1 MQRSRL
7 HTWTFI
13 LHASL
18 CHRGHF
24 KEECPTFGDTAQG
37 RCASEVVPPQ
47 WKCQVGAAARAAYI
61 LSCCELCYGNR
72 FMWNEKLI
80 KHCFGA
86 GQTRLRA
93 LLERPERVRALQEGV
108 LHHQKYFLWD
118 PNLQG
123 GVYNNIEKELA
134 LRSAQR
140 AAGETIS
147 VF

>member
-1 MQRSRL
+1 MGDKRSS
-7 HTWTFI
+7 T
-13 LHASL
+13 
-18 CHRGHF
+18 
-24 KEECPTFGDTAQG
+24 EC
-37 RCASEVVPPQ
+37 
-47 WKCQVGAAARAAYI
+47 
-61 LSCCELCYGNR
+61 
-72 FMWNEKLI
+72 
-80 KHCFGA
+80 CFTA
-86 GQTRLRA
+86 GQARLRA

-140 AAGETIS
+140 AVAETVS

>member
-1 MQRSRL
+1 MDD
-7 HTWTFI
+7 
-13 LHASL
+13 
-18 CHRGHF
+18 
-24 KEECPTFGDTAQG
+24 K
-37 RCASEVVPPQ
+37 
-47 WKCQVGAAARAAYI
+47 
-61 LSCCELCYGNR
+61 
-72 FMWNEKLI
+72 KLT
-80 KHCFGA
+80 KYCFTA

-140 AAGETIS
+140 AAAETVS